1 MTYKFISTQLLR
13 LFGICLIF
21 CIHLNAFSKDD
32 EFQITTGYHVSGTE
46 VSDVR
51 LAALLSY
58 VEMPDNQVSLGFQQ
72 HPVWIKINFN
82 HSRYSGPYQFL
93 VLTPPRHE
101 DVQLYK
107 ASRDNRSISSIESL
121 PSIEKVSFF
130 GESQKNIFLLGN
142 INSDS
147 DYFLQVQSFG
157 PMNLNLQIK
166 NADELESDFHRRVF
180 SLGGAVYNTFI
191 FLLLICFLFHI
202 NREVIYLH
210 FFLHVLATTLV
221 FIGTLGFSI
230 SFLKTWFNW
239 NLSQQLG
246 IFMILNIS
254 SALLLF
260 SNILKLMNLPQWLG
274 DYIYYIPGL
283 NLIFLP
289 WFVFADSQNAWLY
302 STVFGAISCLV
313 YGLFFLK
320 FFDKRV
326 PAQWVLAIFSSVI
339 YLLLLLIL
347 MALMGYIPF
356 SSEVLQFNVLKIA
369 CLPVL
374 FGLIF
379 WFYEVV
385 KRNRMVAIEIEK
397 ATESLHLQDELKRR
411 KAYEGFMGML
421 VHEIKTPLSIIQIA
435 SISLGRRFNDASNE
449 AQRIAHIDKS
459 VTDINDIL
467 FKCVQVSDIE
477 NNTVFV
483 DKSVVEVGDLLE
495 ELRHQFN
502 AERITWDCTDGLKV
516 FTDYI
521 LLRTILTNLLSNA
534 LKYSK
539 NNSQVL
545 FYGHSVSAESGI
557 KVHLSVTNDIGAAGA
572 PDPGLVFNRYYRGV
586 NTSGLPG
593 TGLGLWLSQSIA
605 ESIQT
610 HISMDMFEGRI
621 SFSID
626 VEAAV

>member
-1 MTYKFISTQLLR
+1 M
-13 LFGICLIF
+13 
-21 CIHLNAFSKDD
+21 
-32 EFQITTGYHVSGTE
+32 
-46 VSDVR
+46 
-51 LAALLSY
+51 
-58 VEMPDNQVSLGFQQ
+58 
-72 HPVWIKINFN
+72 
-82 HSRYSGPYQFL
+82 
-93 VLTPPRHE
+93 
-101 DVQLYK
+101 
-107 ASRDNRSISSIESL
+107 
-121 PSIEKVSFF
+121 
-130 GESQKNIFLLGN
+130 
-142 INSDS
+142 
-147 DYFLQVQSFG
+147 
-157 PMNLNLQIK
+157 
-166 NADELESDFHRRVF
+166 
-180 SLGGAVYNTFI
+180 
-191 FLLLICFLFHI
+191 
-202 NREVIYLH
+202 
-210 FFLHVLATTLV
+210 
-221 FIGTLGFSI
+221 
-230 SFLKTWFNW
+230 
-239 NLSQQLG
+239 
-246 IFMILNIS
+246 
-254 SALLLF
+254 
-260 SNILKLMNLPQWLG
+260 
-274 DYIYYIPGL
+274 
-283 NLIFLP
+283 
-289 WFVFADSQNAWLY
+289 
-302 STVFGAISCLV
+302 
-313 YGLFFLK
+313 
-320 FFDKRV
+320 
-326 PAQWVLAIFSSVI
+326 
-339 YLLLLLIL
+339 LLLLIL

-356 SSEVLQFNVLKIA
+356 SSEVLEFNVLKIA

-385 KRNRMVAIEIEK
+385 KRNRMVAVEIEK

-502 AERITWDCTDGLKV
+502 TERITWDCTDGLKV

-572 PDPGLVFNRYYRGV
+572 PDPGLVFNRYYRVV